1 MERAVT
7 TNTTREQGTGPRLRA
22 ETLAGDV
29 AGLLLLRVGLG
40 GVLVWFGAAE
50 LHSPAA
56 WAVYVPHMFHAVQS
70 PLMFVHATFLL
81 VTGALLVIGMFHRI
95 AAWLGGLILLAILG
109 ALVLTGA
116 VDSVFVR
123 DVGLAA
129 AAFAL
134 ALSPTA
140 ASLPGVDRWLAQRS
154 RRAYV
159 VPALSYAVLLAAVV
173 GVLAAT
179 SVSSG
184 GSSQA
189 FNGFG
194 GLGGTTS
201 AGGSSAGASAAS
213 SSKAG
218 SGSSLGALGGLGASS
233 KGGVSSGGPSAGA
246 PKTGG
251 STSGSSSTHSSVTP
265 SGGSAGSRSAITSP
279 SSSIGAMA
287 PTGSGH

>member
-1 MERAVT
+1 VT
-7 TNTTREQGTGPRLRA
+7 TNATREQGTGLDNRA
-22 ETLAGDV
+22 EAHLGDV
-29 AGLLLLRVGLG
+29 AGLLLLRLGLG

-50 LHSPAA
+50 LHSPGA
-56 WAVYVPHMFHAVQS
+56 WSVYVPKMFHAVQS
-70 PLMFVHATFLL
+70 PLMFVHATLLL
-81 VTGALLVIGMFHRI
+81 VTGAFLAVGMFHRF

-140 ASLPGVDRWLAQRS
+140 ARLPGVDRWLAERPQRG
-154 RRAYV
+154 YV
-159 VPALSYAVLLAAVV
+159 LPALSYTALLAVVV

-189 FNGFG
+189 FND
-194 GLGGTTS
+194 
-201 AGGSSAGASAAS
+201 
-213 SSKAG
+213 
-218 SGSSLGALGGLGASS
+218 LGGLSGASS
-233 KGGVSSGGPSAGA
+233 VGGVSSGGSSGSGLGGLGGGSG
-246 PKTGG
+246 TGG
-251 STSGSSSTHSSVTP
+251 SGTGGSGTGGTLSGGSSPSGSSESGSSQAGSSQAGSSQAGSSGSRSSSGSASGSSSL
-265 SGGSAGSRSAITSP
+265 G
-279 SSSIGAMA
+279 SIGALA
-287 PTGSGH
+287 PSGSGR